1 MLVKSPRIALEGA
14 CERLGIEHLR
24 VHDLRHIFA
33 TRCLESGV
41 DFPTLAGWLGH
52 KDGGIL
58 AAKDY
63 GHLVP
68 DHSSKQAG
76 KVLA

>member
-1 MLVKSPRIALEGA
+1 MNHLHHRWAIRHLNCGLHIA
-14 CERLGIEHLR
+14 
-24 VHDLRHIFA
+24 
-33 TRCLESGV
+33 
-41 DFPTLAGWLGH
+41 PLAGWMGH

-58 AAKDY
+58 DAKDY